1 MPSSFIYLDNSATT
15 PVLPEIAT
23 IVHKMLTENFGNPS
37 SLHGLGIA
45 AEKAL
50 FKARRQVATLINARP
65 DEIYFTSGGT
75 EANNWVVWGVG
86 RSRRRQGKH
95 IVTTAVEHSS
105 LLATCRRMEGE
116 GYEVTYLPVDSR
128 GVIRLDDLKA
138 ALREDTILVSI
149 MSVNNETGALQPVAE
164 AAQIVHSN
172 SRALF
177 HVDHI
182 QGYGKIALD
191 CRKIGVDFM
200 SLSAHKIHGPKGVG
214 ALYIKGGV
222 HLEPLLVGGDQEAGH
237 RAGTENTAGIA
248 AFGLAADLA
257 STNMRARVTTMRQ
270 IKMELAAGLLQA
282 IPEARI
288 NGPLPEEGAP
298 HILNISFPGVRAE
311 VLVHMLEEK
320 GIYVSTGSACHSRQR
335 KASHVLKAL
344 NLEPWRLE
352 GAIRISLGA
361 LNTIDEVEPVVSAF
375 KECVRELWS
384 LSK

>member
-1 MPSSFIYLDNSATT
+1 MPSFIYLDNSATT
-15 PVLPEIAT
+15 PVLPEIAAM
-23 IVHKMLTENFGNPS
+23 VHKMLTENFGNPS

-45 AEKAL
+45 AERIL
-50 FKARRQVATLINARP
+50 TGARRQVAALINARP

-75 EANNWVVWGVG
+75 EANNWAIWGVS
-86 RSRRRQGKH
+86 RTRRRQGKH
-95 IVTTAVEHSS
+95 IITTTVEHSS
-105 LLATCRRMEGE
+105 LLAACQRLERE

-128 GVIRLDDLKA
+128 GVIRLDDLEA

-149 MSVNNETGALQPVAE
+149 MSVNNETGAIEPVAE
-164 AAQIVHSN
+164 AARIVHSK

-182 QGYGKIALD
+182 QGYGKVALD
-191 CRKIGVDFM
+191 CRTMGIDLM

-222 HLEPLLVGGDQEAGH
+222 PLEPLLVGGDQEAGR

-248 AFGLAADLA
+248 AFGLAAELA
-257 STNMRARVTTMRQ
+257 SANMEARVATMRR
-270 IKMELAAGLLQA
+270 IKTELAARLLQA

-288 NGPLPEEGAP
+288 NGPLAEEGAP
-298 HILNISFPGVRAE
+298 HILNVSFPGVRAE
-311 VLVHMLEEK
+311 VLVHMLEQK
-320 GIYVSTGSACHSRQR
+320 GIFVSTGSACHSRKQE
-335 KASHVLKAL
+335 ASHVLKAL

-361 LNTIDEVEPVVSAF
+361 LNTLDEVEPVVAAV
-375 KECVRELWS
+375 KECVMELWS
-384 LSK
+384 LTK